1 MPANTYDPEADA
13 AYIYLGESKILE
25 SAEVAPGI
33 VLDYDAEGRVV
44 GIEVL
49 SASKVLAPGDWMK
62 APLPTPGKDGQAY
75 AAE

>member
-1 MPANTYDPEADA
+1 MPVSTYDPEADA

-25 SAEVAPGI
+25 SEEVAPGI

-44 GIEVL
+44 GLELL
-49 SASKVLAPGDWMK
+49 SASKVLAPGKWSE
-62 APLPTPGKDGQAY
+62 APRPAAGKDGHAY